1 LRAHKTLCH
10 ELVHANPVSFAPDG
24 SSLVMV
30 SEEGQLAFFQTDT
43 CKQSFVQR
51 LEGVKHLWPFVVFN
65 HSGDLLVTAEPI
77 IDPRAFGTSRIHI
90 LDWRGKKERVPSGPI
105 SLWGVIAGISK
116 YSDEDLKLRF
126 AASDAEDFFKALTLA
141 GDNLFGA

>member
-1 LRAHKTLCH
+1 
-10 ELVHANPVSFAPDG
+10 
-24 SSLVMV
+24 
-30 SEEGQLAFFQTDT
+30 
-43 CKQSFVQR
+43 
-51 LEGVKHLWPFVVFN
+51 

-141 GDNLFGA
+141 GDNLFGASNVHLRLLTSSGNNSAIVPSRNNLKKA